1 MRALVCVHPDHD
13 HALPSLRW
21 IWPTERISGGH
32 TSVGAMPRS
41 YQVTPVILDGGGRHR
56 KSRSDHK
63 ADRRKV
69 SQPAAVREP
78 NQRAGQNLRPSSR
91 QVLTEAKKG
100 GARDAWAETR
110 FRFGTGITRV
120 RPWHAPSPG
129 GSPSTLLGLPR
140 SDSVAAHG
148 RAQHR
153 VVADRPMGVLSG
165 IADIASR
172 PVDAIAAG
180 RRSATSAALRC
191 SRGRSRPALLLFDP
205 SPLPRTCVGSQA
217 CGERARRFGD
227 GRRCP
232 SRRVGEAGW

>member
-69 SQPAAVREP
+69 SQPAAVQEP

-91 QVLTEAKKG
+91 QVLTEANSG
-100 GARDAWAETR
+100 SLASAAARPCL
-110 FRFGTGITRV
+110 RV
-120 RPWHAPSPG
+120 RAGMPSRGASWLRLSRYRSSLSGQSGPAAWLLWW
-129 GSPSTLLGLPR
+129 PSA
-140 SDSVAAHG
+140 SAVN
-148 RAQHR
+148 
-153 VVADRPMGVLSG
+153 DRPDTRDQ
-165 IADIASR
+165 I
-172 PVDAIAAG
+172 
-180 RRSATSAALRC
+180 RRSYPKVNAYASAPGSRNVTS
-191 SRGRSRPALLLFDP
+191 SVRSRTAACA
-205 SPLPRTCVGSQA
+205 RTS
-217 CGERARRFGD
+217 
-227 GRRCP
+227 
-232 SRRVGEAGW
+232 